1 MSLFHIYINRK
12 RIKSWLFCNKTKRKC
27 PIHLAKQKPGLSC
40 LRRWVVPSL
49 FCLNL
54 PPTKRSAPY
63 SELGLK
69 CFSRCS
75 ALELKTCKLSV
86 IVCLPLPDTKK
97 LKNGKFVIQVEHAF
111 ILSDCHLTQTQWCFF
126 LSFFSCFFIIF

>member
-1 MSLFHIYINRK
+1 MQQDQDHY
-12 RIKSWLFCNKTKRKC
+12 KC
-27 PIHLAKQKPGLSC
+27 PFGCQQKPGLSC

-49 FCLNL
+49 FCLNS

-69 CFSRCS
+69 SFSRCS
-75 ALELKTCKLSV
+75 ALELKTCKLSF

-126 LSFFSCFFIIF
+126 FSFFRVSLLFSDNSLVESFKPTGENY